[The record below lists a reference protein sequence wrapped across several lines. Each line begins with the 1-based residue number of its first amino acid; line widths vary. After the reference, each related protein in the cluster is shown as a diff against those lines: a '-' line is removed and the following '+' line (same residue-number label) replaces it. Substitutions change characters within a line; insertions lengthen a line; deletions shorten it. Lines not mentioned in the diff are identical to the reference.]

1 MDPISDIV
9 GQGRDAQA
17 QASKIYGVVIGIVV
31 NNKDADLKLGRIKV
45 KFPWLADTVESY
57 WARLAY
63 PMGGKERGYWWIP
76 EIDDEVLVVF
86 EHGDPNRPFVLG
98 GLYNGVDKPP
108 KCHDVTTKFKVVEPT
123 NFKAAELYDKSKG
136 GYVTDGRDFNTDG
149 KNDLRFIRSRSG
161 HLFIFDDRAD
171 HERIVLC
178 DKTGA
183 HRLEIVNDKKCVR
196 IASSGDESD
205 IEIMAGRKIS
215 LVCKELYTESRGKTE
230 MWAKET
236 FKVESKGDMTHKGH
250 ANMLR
255 DASTNI
261 DEKAGSAITY
271 KSGAAFSQ
279 EAGSSMTIKS
289 SAAMSI
295 KAGATAEFVS
305 SAPMTI
311 KGATIDI
318 N

>member
-9 GQGRDAQA
+9 GQGRDSQA

-45 KFPWLADTVESY
+45 KFPWLSNDVESY

-108 KCHDVTTKFKVVEPT
+108 KADDITSTFAVVEPT
-123 NFKAAELYDKSKG
+123 NFGSSGLGTGAYSAS
-136 GYVTDGRDFNTDG
+136 GRDFNEDG

-161 HLFIFDDRAD
+161 HLFIFDDKENE
-171 HERIVLC
+171 ERITLC

-183 HRLEIVNDKKCVR
+183 HRLEIVTDKKVVR
-196 IASSGDESD
+196 ISSSGDEGD

-236 FKVESKGDMTHKGH
+236 FKVEAKGDMTHKGH

-261 DEKAGSAITY
+261 EEKAGSAITY
-271 KSGAAFSQ
+271 KSGAAFTQ
-279 EAGSSMTIKS
+279 EAGSSMTIS
-289 SAAMSI
+289 STAAMKVDGGSTTDVT
-295 KAGATAEFVS
+295 AGAS
-305 SAPMTI
+305 MTI
-311 KGATIDI
+311 KGATVDI

>member
-45 KFPWLADTVESY
+45 KFPWLNDTVESY

-63 PMGGKERGYWWIP
+63 PMGGKERGFWWIP

-108 KCHDVTTKFKVVEPT
+108 KVHDITSTFAVTEPANFASSKV
-123 NFKAAELYDKSKG
+123 AAGDYTAE
-136 GYVTDGRDFNTDG
+136 GRDFNADG

-161 HLFIFDDRAD
+161 HLFIFDDAED
-171 HERIVLC
+171 KERIVLC
-178 DKTGA
+178 DKTGK
-183 HRLEIVNDKKCVR
+183 HRLEIINDKKVVR
-196 IASSGDESD
+196 IASSGDDGD

-215 LVCKELYTESRGKTE
+215 LVCKELYTESREKTE
-230 MWAKET
+230 MWAKTT
-236 FKVESKGDMTHKGH
+236 FKVESKGDMTHKTH
-250 ANMLR
+250 ANMVR

-279 EAGSSMTIKS
+279 QAGSSMTIKS

-295 KAGATAEFVS
+295 KAGATAEFVA

-311 KGATIDI
+311 KGATVDI

>member
-57 WARLAY
+57 WARLAF
-63 PMGGKERGYWWIP
+63 PMNGKQRGYWWIP

-86 EHGDPNRPFVLG
+86 EHGDPNRPFILG

-108 KCHDVTTKFKVVEPT
+108 VVHDITKTFKVVEPT
-123 NFKAAELYDKSKG
+123 NFASSKLATPDYTAE
-136 GYVTDGRDFNTDG
+136 GRDWNEDG

-161 HLFIFDDRAD
+161 HLFIFDDKEGK
-171 HERIVLC
+171 ERITLC
-178 DKTGA
+178 DKTGK
-183 HRLEIVNDKKCVR
+183 HRLEIVNDKNLVR
-196 IASSGDESD
+196 IASSGDDSD
-205 IEIMAGRKIS
+205 VEIMAGRKIS
-215 LVCKELYTESRGKTE
+215 LVCKELYTESRDKTE
-230 MWAKET
+230 MWAKTT

-255 DASTNI
+255 HAATNI
-261 DEKAGSAITY
+261 DEKAGSAISY
-271 KSGAAFSQ
+271 KAGSSFAQ
-279 EAGSSMTIKS
+279 ESGSSMTVKS
-289 SAAMSI
+289 GASMSI
-295 KAGATAEFVS
+295 KAGATAEFVA

-311 KGATIDI
+311 KGATVDI

>member
-63 PMGGKERGYWWIP
+63 PMGGKERGFWWIP

-86 EHGDPNRPFVLG
+86 EHGDPNRPFILG

-108 KCHDVTTKFKVVEPT
+108 KVHDITKTFKVVEPT
-123 NFKAAELYDKSKG
+123 KFDSSKVAIADYTAE
-136 GYVTDGRDFNTDG
+136 GRDWNEDG

-161 HLFIFDDRAD
+161 HLFIFDDKEGK
-171 HERIVLC
+171 ERITLC
-178 DKTGA
+178 DKTGK
-183 HRLEIVNDKKCVR
+183 HRLEIVNDKNLVR
-196 IASSGDESD
+196 IASSGDTSD

-215 LVCKELYTESRGKTE
+215 LVCKELYTESRDKTE
-230 MWAKET
+230 MWAKTT
-236 FKVESKGDMTHKGH
+236 FKVESKGDMTHKTH
-250 ANMLR
+250 ANMVR

-271 KSGAAFSQ
+271 KAGTGFTQ
-279 EAGSSMTIKS
+279 EAGT
-289 SAAMSI
+289 AFTA
-295 KAGATAEFVS
+295 KAGTAMTVKGGTS
-305 SAPMTI
+305 TDVVAGLAMTI
-311 KGATIDI
+311 KGATVDI